1 MSAVAQAPAK
11 PLPKAAPTPVP
22 TDEAGYAPKRLR
34 WLIAIS
40 VSIAALMEVI
50 DTSIV
55 NVALT
60 DMQATLGATLSE
72 IGWVVT
78 GYGVA
83 NVVMIPLSAWLGEA
97 FGKRRYFI
105 FSMIGFT
112 VASVLCGIA
121 PNLPF
126 LIFARI
132 LQGLMGGGL
141 LAKAQAY
148 LFETFPPKEQ
158 GAAQAVFGICVIAGP
173 AIGPTLGGW
182 LVTNYSWPWIFWV
195 NLPVGI
201 AATLMCFA
209 YLPKDKL
216 RAAGKYAVDYIG
228 IALLI
233 VWVGSLQTVLEEGYQ
248 DDWFESPFITTLFIS
263 ATLGL
268 ALWVWRELKTKAPAV
283 DLRVLRHKS
292 LIGGSIFSFIVGIA
306 LYGTVFAIPIFAQQI
321 LGYTA
326 YQTGMLL
333 LPGALASA
341 FMMPIMGKLAGKVD
355 ARLLIAIGAT
365 VLIGALTVIGGIS
378 TQTSAEDLFWPL
390 IFRGAGTVCIFLPL
404 SLATFAPL
412 PKRDI
417 SAASGFYNLTRQL
430 GGSVGIAILTTMLA
444 GREAFHRQTYLE
456 NVTAYNPAAVQRIEQ
471 LTGAFQAKGFD
482 ADIAHRQAMAVIDRS
497 VSAQAAVASFGDS
510 FHLVAYLFIGSMVLL
525 FLLGSGK
532 GAKGGGAAH

>member
-11 PLPKAAPTPVP
+11 VPVASVP
-22 TDEAGYAPKRLR
+22 AVPDDEAGYPPKRLR
-34 WLIAIS
+34 WMIAIS

-72 IGWVVT
+72 VGWVVT

-83 NVVMIPLSAWLGEA
+83 NVIMIPLSAWLGDA
-97 FGKRRYFI
+97 FGKRRYFV
-105 FSMIGFT
+105 FSMVGFT

-148 LFETFPPKEQ
+148 LFETFPKKEQ
-158 GAAQAVFGICVIAGP
+158 GMAQAIFGVCVIAGP

-182 LVTNYSWPWIFWV
+182 LVTNYAWPWIFWV
-195 NLPVGI
+195 NLPIGI
-201 AATLMCFA
+201 AATLMCIAF
-209 YLPKDKL
+209 LPKDKPRL
-216 RAAGKYAVDYIG
+216 AGNHKVDYLG

-233 VWVGSLQTVLEEGYQ
+233 VWVGSLQTVLEEGHH
-248 DDWFESPFITTLFIS
+248 DDWFESSFILALAIA
-263 ATLGL
+263 ATVGLGL
-268 ALWVWRELKTKAPAV
+268 WIWRELKTPAPAV
-283 DLRVLRHKS
+283 DLRVLRHRS
-292 LIGGSIFSFIVGIA
+292 LIGGSIYSFIVGIA
-306 LYGTVFAIPIFAQQI
+306 LYGTVFAIPIFAQQV

-341 FMMPIMGKLAGKVD
+341 FMMPIMGKLVGKVD
-355 ARLLIAIGAT
+355 ARILIAVGSLT
-365 VLIGALTVIGGIS
+365 VVGALSALSGIS
-378 TQTSAEDLFWPL
+378 TQTNEEAMFWPL

-404 SLATFAPL
+404 SLATFASI
-412 PKRDI
+412 PKKDV

-430 GGSVGIAILTTMLA
+430 GGSVGIAALTTLLA
-444 GREAFHRQTYLE
+444 QRESFHRSTFLE
-456 NVTAYNPAAVQRIEQ
+456 SVNAYSPAATERIAA
-471 LTGAFQAKGFD
+471 LTALFQSRGADPAT
-482 ADIAHRQAMAVIDRS
+482 AHARAMSVIDRS
-497 VSAQAAVASFGDS
+497 VNLQAAVTSFGDS
-510 FHLVAYLFIGSMVLL
+510 FHVVSMLFIVALVLL

-532 GAKGGGAAH
+532 GAKVAADAH

>member
-1 MSAVAQAPAK
+1 MSAVAQSPAQ
-11 PLPKAAPTPVP
+11 PVAKAAPAP
-22 TDEAGYAPKRLR
+22 TDVPGYLPKRLR
-34 WLIAIS
+34 WLIALS

-97 FGKRRYFI
+97 YGKRRYFI

-112 VASVLCGIA
+112 VASVLCGVA

-201 AATLMCFA
+201 AATFMCLA

-216 RAAGKYAVDYIG
+216 RAAGKYAVDYLGIG
-228 IALLI
+228 LLI
-233 VWVGSLQTVLEEGYQ
+233 VWVGSLQTVLEEGHQ
-248 DDWFESPFITTLFIS
+248 DDWFESPFITALFVA
-263 ATLGL
+263 ATVGL
-268 ALWVWRELKTKAPAV
+268 VLWIWRELKVRAPAV
-283 DLRVLRHKS
+283 DLRVLRHRS
-292 LIGGSIFSFIVGIA
+292 LIGGSIYSFIVGIA
-306 LYGTVFAIPIFAQQI
+306 LYGTVFAIPIFAQQV

-341 FMMPIMGKLAGKVD
+341 VMMPIMGRLSGKVD
-355 ARLLIAIGAT
+355 ARVMIAVGSLT
-365 VLIGALTVIGGIS
+365 LVGALTALGGIS
-378 TQTSAEDLFWPL
+378 TQTSADDLFWPL

-404 SLATFAPL
+404 SLATFGPL

-430 GGSVGIAILTTMLA
+430 GGSVGIAILTTVLA
-444 GREAFHRQTYLE
+444 QRESFHRSAYLE
-456 NVTAYNPAAVQRIEQ
+456 HVTAYSPAAVQRIDA
-471 LTGAFQAKGFD
+471 LTAAFVSKGVD
-482 ADIAHRQAMAVIDRS
+482 AATASRQALAVIDRS
-497 VSAQAAVASFGDS
+497 IDLQSAVASFGDS
-510 FHLVAYLFIGSMVLL
+510 FHLVAYLFVGSLLLL

-532 GAKGGGAAH
+532 GAKGGGGH